1 MKPLR
6 AIMCALLL
14 SSVFLGPALAGSL
27 IDTVNQIIAS
37 GDQERIAEVLA
48 AFVAKEEVCQQVAAT
63 NPAIRASCQEISQ
76 ARQALEQAL
85 NR

>member
-27 IDTVNQIIAS
+27 IDTVNEIIAS
-37 GDQERIAEVLA
+37 GDKGRMAEVLP
-48 AFVAKEEVCQQVAAT
+48 AFVAKDESCQRMAAT
-63 NPAIRASCQEISQ
+63 NPAIQAYCQEISQ

-85 NR
+85 NP